1 MGTWLVTGTSR
12 GIGLELARQLHARGD
27 TVIAAC
33 RTSTRELDAVGCEV
47 VDGIDVASDDV
58 GNALDAALGDRTLD
72 VVVNNAGLLRHGTL
86 DDLDLDGAAAQ
97 FQVNTLGPLRITAA
111 LLPRLGSGG
120 KVAIVS
126 SRAGSMGDKPGGG
139 MYGYRI
145 SKAGVNMVGA
155 NLAHDLAPRGIH
167 VVVLHPG
174 FIRTEMTGGGGN
186 EDPDQSA
193 AGLLDRIDELDAAR
207 SGRFFH
213 AHGDEI
219 PW

>member
-1 MGTWLVTGTSR
+1 
-12 GIGLELARQLHARGD
+12 
-27 TVIAAC
+27 
-33 RTSTRELDAVGCEV
+33 
-47 VDGIDVASDDV
+47 
-58 GNALDAALGDRTLD
+58 
-72 VVVNNAGLLRHGTL
+72 
-86 DDLDLDGAAAQ
+86 
-97 FQVNTLGPLRITAA
+97 
-111 LLPRLGSGG
+111 
-120 KVAIVS
+120 
-126 SRAGSMGDKPGGG
+126 
-139 MYGYRI
+139 
-145 SKAGVNMVGA
+145 MVGA